1 MYGKYSLNIN
11 IYAKYSL
18 HVINIVSS
26 VAFSIN
32 KQKIQFLK
40 VRTNALICSV
50 NNECMPKKKL
60 KAVDFFCSGGGMS
73 FGMQQAGI
81 KVLAGIDFDESC
93 KETYESNIKGAEF
106 IHADVFELK
115 VEDLENKLSLKKDD
129 DELVLIG
136 CSPCQFWSIINT
148 DKEKSSKSKDLL
160 KEFRRFV
167 EHFKPG
173 YVVVE
178 NVPGVLRRKEES
190 GLADFI
196 DWLKNNGQKKYEVHF
211 DVHEVSNYSVPQH
224 RRRFTLIAN
233 SVTGKELEP
242 EKSKGGKL
250 TVRDVLGEHN
260 GFSKVQAG
268 YKDKS
273 PFLHT
278 VAGLQEINLKRLS
291 LTEKDGGNRSAYYNT
306 DLAPECHK
314 GDNVNF
320 KDSYGRMWWD
330 RPSPTITTKF
340 FSISNGRFAHPE
352 EDRAISLR
360 EGAVLQSFPK
370 NYIFKTT
377 SIAKTA
383 RMIGNAVPP
392 KYAEAIGK
400 AIINAT

>member
-1 MYGKYSLNIN
+1 M
-11 IYAKYSL
+11 
-18 HVINIVSS
+18 
-26 VAFSIN
+26 
-32 KQKIQFLK
+32 QKS
-40 VRTNALICSV
+40 N
-50 NNECMPKKKL
+50 L

-73 FGMQQAGI
+73 YGMQQAGI
-81 KVLAGIDFDESC
+81 KILAGIDFDESC

-106 IHADVFELK
+106 IHADVFELRE
-115 VEDLENKLSLKKDD
+115 EDLENNLSLKKND

-148 DKEKSSKSKDLL
+148 DKNKSEKSKDLL

-167 EHFKPG
+167 QHLTPG

-178 NVPGVLRRKEES
+178 NVPGVLRRKTES
-190 GLADFI
+190 GLEDFI
-196 DWLKNNGQKKYEVHF
+196 DWLKENKYKVHF
-211 DVHEVSNYSVPQH
+211 NVHEVNNYGVPQH

-233 SVTGKELEP
+233 RVTKEELEP
-242 EKSKGGKL
+242 IKAKGKKL
-250 TVRDVLGEHN
+250 TVRDVLGVEN
-260 GFSKVQAG
+260 GFPKVEAG
-268 YKDKS
+268 HKDQTS
-273 PFLHT
+273 FLHT
-278 VAGLQEINLKRLS
+278 VAGLKEINIKRLN
-291 LTEKDGGNRSAYYNT
+291 LTEKDGGNRLSYADS

-330 RPSPTITTKF
+330 KPSPTITTKF

-352 EDRAISLR
+352 ENRAISLR

-377 SIAKTA
+377 SIANTA

-392 KYAEAIGK
+392 KYAQAIGK
-400 AIINAT
+400 AIIQNSKK